1 MLGLRKVGQLTVST
15 GLYRQMELVDLGSLQ
30 EAAEACGLDK
40 AALWRYFNGDV
51 RPLVDR
57 LPMLCRGLQVSLGK
71 LLIALDVHIE

>member
-1 MLGLRKVGQLTVST
+1 
-15 GLYRQMELVDLGSLQ
+15 MELAGLASLQ

-57 LPMLCRGLQVSLGK
+57 LPMLCRGLQVQLDE
-71 LLIALDVHIE
+71 LRVALNVHIE